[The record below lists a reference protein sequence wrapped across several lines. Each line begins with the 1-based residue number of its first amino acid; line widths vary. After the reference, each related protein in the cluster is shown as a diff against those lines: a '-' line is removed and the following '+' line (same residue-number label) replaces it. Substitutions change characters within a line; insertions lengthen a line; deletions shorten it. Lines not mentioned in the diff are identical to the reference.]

1 MRREDSLLCEDGVE
15 DVVSVVVVAR
25 DVGGR
30 VHVREEGCYAGE
42 FQLCHYGCVALP
54 LGPVPLRRV
63 VFVEVGETVRP
74 KKEMLF
80 RKGG

>member
-1 MRREDSLLCEDGVE
+1 MSEKKAATQ
-15 DVVSVVVVAR
+15 VSFNSVIMAASR
-25 DVGGR
+25 
-30 VHVREEGCYAGE
+30 
-42 FQLCHYGCVALP
+42 CHW
-54 LGPVPLRRV
+54 GPVPLRRV